1 MGKTDTKQNE
11 FEEDTAAVAGSPAG
25 GEGEDKEFLRTEPL
39 GKLLL
44 KLALPTVAAQLI
56 NMLYNI
62 VDRIYI
68 GHIPEVGATA
78 LTGVGVCM
86 PLIMIVSAFAA
97 LVGYGGA
104 PRASIYMGKKD
115 KNTAEKILGN
125 CFVVQIIISVILTAV
140 LLVWN
145 RDFLMAF
152 GASENTIEYGVN
164 YMNIYALGTIFVEIT
179 LGMNAFITAQGFAR
193 TGMLSVL
200 IGAVTNIILDPIF
213 IFGFN
218 MDVRGAALATII
230 SQALSCIWVVGFLCG
245 KKTFL
250 KIRKKNLRLVPKIIL
265 PCLALGVATFIM
277 QASESVI
284 SVCFISSLQK
294 YGGDIAVGAM
304 TILTSVMQFAMLPL
318 QGLGQGAQPI
328 ISYCYGAGDAGR
340 VRSAFKLLV
349 KVSMT
354 YSIILWA
361 LVMLFPGGF
370 AAMFTTDAALM
381 DYTRTALRIYMASM
395 FLFGIQ
401 IACQMTFNA
410 LGKAVESIV
419 VAVMRKFVLLIP
431 LIYIMPLIITSN
443 QAIAV
448 YIAEPIAD
456 LLAVTFTAVLFTV
469 QFKKTLRKIQS

>member
-1 MGKTDTKQNE
+1 MGYKEQDQKDIGDE
-11 FEEDTAAVAGSPAG
+11 AGKKELSSAGSADT
-25 GEGEDKEFLRTEPL
+25 DKEFLRTEPL

-44 KLALPTVAAQLI
+44 RLALPI

-68 GHIPEVGATA
+68 GHIPNIGATA

-104 PRASIYMGKKD
+104 PRASIFMGKQD
-115 KNTAEKILGN
+115 KESAEKTLGN
-125 CFVVQIIISVILTAV
+125 CFVLQIIISIILTVV
-140 LLVWN
+140 LLIWN

-152 GASENTIEYGVN
+152 GASRKTIEYGVD

-179 LGMNAFITAQGFAR
+179 LGMNAFITAQGFAK
-193 TGMLSVL
+193 TGMFSVL
-200 IGAVTNIILDPIF
+200 IGAVANIILDPVF
-213 IFGFN
+213 IFGFH

-230 SQALSCIWVVGFLCG
+230 SQALSCIWVVSFLCG

-250 KIRKKNLRLVPKIIL
+250 KIKKKNLGLTPKIIL

-284 SVCFISSLQK
+284 SVCFNSSLQK

-328 ISYCYGAGDAGR
+328 ISYSYGAGDPGR
-340 VRSAFKLLV
+340 VREAFQLLL
-349 KVSMT
+349 KVSLA
-354 YSIILWA
+354 YSVLLW
-361 LVMLFPGGF
+361 LFVMLLPGGF
-370 AAMFTTDAALM
+370 ASMFTSDAHLM
-381 DYTRTALRIYMASM
+381 DYTKTALRVYMGAM
-395 FLFGIQ
+395 LLFGIQ
-401 IACQMTFNA
+401 MACQMTFNA
-410 LGKAVESIV
+410 LGKAAESIV

-431 LIYIMPLIITSN
+431 LIYIMPQIFSSDKTM
-443 QAIAV
+443 AV
-448 YIAEPIAD
+448 YMAEPIAD
-456 LLAVTFTAVLFTV
+456 ALAVTFTAILFSV
-469 QFKKTLRKIQS
+469 QFKKTLKKIKKA